1 MNIKSFRNI
10 LLFPALLVAA
20 TVLVLAEFKPA
31 ANAVSD
37 DSQDAAGQKYSRSF
51 FPNTEQLAANEMR
64 ITALGTGMPNVA
76 YGSASASFLVELGNG
91 DKFLFDFG
99 NGAMNSL
106 AALQVDYSETDKVFI
121 GHLHTDHAGDLS
133 ILLIGGWFGSRH
145 TPLHVYGPSALLP
158 EHGIKAHTEH
168 LMKAWDW
175 DISSRAGGLPDAG
188 GRIVAHEHDY
198 SETAV
203 IYDENGVQVTS
214 FPAVHIRDGTVSYR
228 LDWEGLSFVFSSD
241 TEPNKWYLEQA
252 KNADVA
258 VHGTWPAAKAW
269 AKISGQSEELANFVV
284 NNVHTSP
291 QAFGK
296 IMSQVKP
303 RLAVAYHYWNHRDI
317 EFDVH
322 AGILETYDGPLA
334 LAADM
339 TVINVT
345 PDHIE
350 VRELSRDSTAWPR
363 LPSEEYNAAPR
374 TGLPT
379 GLLSDWLKEGIRR

>member
-1 MNIKSFRNI
+1 MTRKLSAGIVVG
-10 LLFPALLVAA
+10 LLVTAGLFGLIIA
-20 TVLVLAEFKPA
+20 SLQFNTTAQAKPDKVDGI
-31 ANAVSD
+31 NVPSGRIP
-37 DSQDAAGQKYSRSF
+37 QEIKNNKYPRTY
-51 FPNTEQLAANEMR
+51 FPGTEKLGENEMR

-188 GRIVAHEHDY
+188 GRIVPHEHDY
-198 SETAV
+198 SKTAV

-241 TEPNKWYLEQA
+241 TEPNQWYLEEA
-252 KNADVA
+252 KDADVA
-258 VHGTWPAAKAW
+258 VHGTWPTAKAW
-269 AKISGQSEELANFVV
+269 AKITGQSEELSQLRGQQRPHVAPGLRQDNESGQ
-284 NNVHTSP
+284 TSP
-291 QAFGK
+291 GRRV
-296 IMSQVKP
+296 SLLEPP
-303 RLAVAYHYWNHRDI
+303 RYRIRRPRGH
-317 EFDVH
+317 
-322 AGILETYDGPLA
+322 
-334 LAADM
+334 
-339 TVINVT
+339 
-345 PDHIE
+345 
-350 VRELSRDSTAWPR
+350 SRD
-363 LPSEEYNAAPR
+363 L
-374 TGLPT
+374 
-379 GLLSDWLKEGIRR
+379 

>member
-1 MNIKSFRNI
+1 MRQRSGTI
-10 LLFPALLVAA
+10 LITLAIGAIFVVAFGMDNLGNAQSPAL
-20 TVLVLAEFKPA
+20 
-31 ANAVSD
+31 
-37 DSQDAAGQKYSRSF
+37 QDTTAKKYSRSF

-64 ITALGTGMPNVA
+64 ITALGTGMPTVA
-76 YGSASASFLVELGNG
+76 YDQASASFLVELGNG

-121 GHLHTDHAGDLS
+121 GHLHTDHVGDLS

-188 GRIVAHEHDY
+188 GRIVPHEHDY
-198 SETAV
+198 SKTAV

-214 FPAVHIRDGTVSYR
+214 FPAVHIRYRPVSYR
-228 LDWEGLSFVFSSD
+228 LNWKGLSFVFSSD
-241 TEPNKWYLEQA
+241 TVPNKWYLKEA

-258 VHGTWPAAKAW
+258 VHGTWPTAKAW

-296 IMSQVKP
+296 IMSQVEP

-339 TVINVT
+339 MVINVT

-350 VRELSRDSTAWPR
+350 VRELSPDSTAWPR
-363 LPSEEYNAAPR
+363 LPSEGYGAAPR
-374 TGLPT
+374 SGIPK
-379 GLLSDWLKEGIRR
+379 GLLSDWLAEGVRR

>member
-1 MNIKSFRNI
+1 MRQRNSTFLI
-10 LLFPALLVAA
+10 TLAIGAIFVVAFGMDNLGNAQSAAL
-20 TVLVLAEFKPA
+20 
-31 ANAVSD
+31 
-37 DSQDAAGQKYSRSF
+37 QDTTAKKYSRSF

-99 NGAMNSL
+99 NGAMNNL
-106 AALQVDYSETDKVFI
+106 AALQGDYSETDKVFI

-175 DISSRAGGLPDAG
+175 DISSRAGGLPNAG
-188 GRIVAHEHDY
+188 GQIVAHEHDY

-214 FPAVHIRDGTVSYR
+214 FPAVHIRDGAVSYR
-228 LDWEGLSFVFSSD
+228 LDWKGLSFVFSSD
-241 TEPNKWYLEQA
+241 TEPNKWYLKEA

-258 VHGTWPAAKAW
+258 VHGTWPTAKAW

-339 TVINVT
+339 TVINVP

-350 VRELSRDSTAWPR
+350 VRELSPDSPAWPR
-363 LPSEEYNAAPR
+363 LPSDEYGAAPR
-374 TGLPT
+374 SGIPKGLK
-379 GLLSDWLKEGIRR
+379 SDWLTEGVRR

>member
-1 MNIKSFRNI
+1 MRQRNSTI
-10 LLFPALLVAA
+10 LITFAIGAIFVVAFGMDNLGNAQSAAL
-20 TVLVLAEFKPA
+20 
-31 ANAVSD
+31 
-37 DSQDAAGQKYSRSF
+37 QDTTAKKYSRSF

-76 YGSASASFLVELGNG
+76 HGATSASFLVELGNG

-106 AALQVDYSETDKVFI
+106 AALQVDYAETDKVFI

-188 GRIVAHEHDY
+188 GQIVAHEHDY
-198 SETAV
+198 SKTAV

-214 FPAVHIRDGTVSYR
+214 FPAVHIRDGAVSYR
-228 LDWEGLSFVFSSD
+228 LDWKGLSFVFSSD
-241 TEPNKWYLEQA
+241 TEPNKWYLEEA
-252 KNADVA
+252 KDADVA
-258 VHGTWPAAKAW
+258 VHGTWPTGETW
-269 AKISGQSEELANFVV
+269 AKITGQSEELANFVV
-284 NNVHTSP
+284 NNVHTAP

-296 IMSQVKP
+296 IMSQVEP

-334 LAADM
+334 LATDL

-350 VRELSRDSTAWPR
+350 VRQLSPDSTAWPR
-363 LPSEEYNAAPR
+363 LPSEEYGAAPR
-374 TGLPT
+374 SGIPKGLK
-379 GLLSDWLKEGIRR
+379 SDWLTEGVRR

>member
-1 MNIKSFRNI
+1 MRQRSSTI
-10 LLFPALLVAA
+10 LITLAIGAIFLAA
-20 TVLVLAEFKPA
+20 FGLDNLG
-31 ANAVSD
+31 NAQSD
-37 DSQDAAGQKYSRSF
+37 APQDTTAKKYSRSF

-64 ITALGTGMPNVA
+64 ITALGTGMPNIA
-76 YGSASASFLVELGNG
+76 YDQAAASFLVELGNG

-99 NGAMNSL
+99 AGAMNSL

-175 DISSRAGGLPDAG
+175 DISSRAGGLPNAG
-188 GRIVAHEHDY
+188 GQIVAHEHDY

-241 TEPNKWYLEQA
+241 TEPNQWYLKEA

-284 NNVHTSP
+284 NSVHTSP

-296 IMSQVKP
+296 IMSQVEP

-334 LAADM
+334 LAADL

-350 VRELSRDSTAWPR
+350 VRELSPDSTGWPQ
-363 LPSEEYNAAPR
+363 LPSEEYGAALR
-374 TGLPT
+374 TGNPE
-379 GLLSDWLKEGIRR
+379 GLMSDWLKEGLRR

>member
-1 MNIKSFRNI
+1 MRQRNSTI
-10 LLFPALLVAA
+10 LITLAIGAIFVVAFGMDNLGHAQSAAL
-20 TVLVLAEFKPA
+20 
-31 ANAVSD
+31 
-37 DSQDAAGQKYSRSF
+37 QDTTAKKYSRSF
-51 FPNTEQLAANEMR
+51 FPNTEKLGENEMR
-64 ITALGTGMPNVA
+64 ITALGTGMPTVA
-76 YGSASASFLVELGNG
+76 YDQAAASFLVELGNG

-175 DISSRAGGLPDAG
+175 DISSRLGGLPDAG
-188 GRIVAHEHDY
+188 GKIVAHEHDY
-198 SETAV
+198 SKKAV

-214 FPAVHIRDGTVSYR
+214 FPAVHIRDGAMSYR
-228 LDWEGLSFVFSSD
+228 LDWKGLSFVFSSD
-241 TEPNKWYLEQA
+241 TEPNKWYLEEA
-252 KNADVA
+252 KDADVA
-258 VHGTWPAAKAW
+258 VHGTWPTGETW
-269 AKISGQSEELANFVV
+269 AKITGQSEELASFVV

-296 IMSQVKP
+296 IMSQVEP

-334 LAADM
+334 LAADL

-350 VRELSRDSTAWPR
+350 VRELSPDSTGWPQ
-363 LPSEEYNAAPR
+363 LPSEEYGAAPR
-374 TGLPT
+374 SGIPEGLK
-379 GLLSDWLKEGIRR
+379 SDWLTEGVRR

>member
-1 MNIKSFRNI
+1 MRQRNSTI
-10 LLFPALLVAA
+10 LITLAIGAIFVVAFGMDNLGNAQSAAL
-20 TVLVLAEFKPA
+20 
-31 ANAVSD
+31 
-37 DSQDAAGQKYSRSF
+37 QDTTAKKYSRSF

-175 DISSRAGGLPDAG
+175 DISSRAGGLPNAG
-188 GRIVAHEHDY
+188 GQIVAHEHDY

-214 FPAVHIRDGTVSYR
+214 FPAVHIRDGAVSYR
-228 LDWEGLSFVFSSD
+228 LDWKGLSFVFSSD
-241 TEPNKWYLEQA
+241 TEPNKWYLKEA

-258 VHGTWPAAKAW
+258 VHGTWPTAKAW
-269 AKISGQSEELANFVV
+269 AKISGLNEKTADFVV

-334 LAADM
+334 LAADL

-363 LPSEEYNAAPR
+363 LPSEEYGAAPR
-374 TGLPT
+374 SGIPKGLK
-379 GLLSDWLKEGIRR
+379 SDWLTEGVRR

>member
-1 MNIKSFRNI
+1 MRQRNSTI
-10 LLFPALLVAA
+10 LITFAIGAIFVAA
-20 TVLVLAEFKPA
+20 FGLDNLG
-31 ANAVSD
+31 NAQSD
-37 DSQDAAGQKYSRSF
+37 APQDTTAKKYSRSF

-106 AALQVDYSETDKVFI
+106 AALQVDYAETDKVFI

-188 GRIVAHEHDY
+188 GRIVPHEHDY
-198 SETAV
+198 SKTAV

-214 FPAVHIRDGTVSYR
+214 FPAVHIRDGAVSYR
-228 LDWEGLSFVFSSD
+228 LDWKGLSFVFSSD
-241 TEPNKWYLEQA
+241 TEPNKWYLKEA

-258 VHGTWPAAKAW
+258 VHGTWPTAKAW

-296 IMSQVKP
+296 IMSQVEP

-334 LAADM
+334 LAADL

-350 VRELSRDSTAWPR
+350 VRELSPDSTGWPQ
-363 LPSEEYNAAPR
+363 LPSEEYGAAPR
-374 TGLPT
+374 SGIPKGLK
-379 GLLSDWLKEGIRR
+379 SDWLTEGVRR

>member
-1 MNIKSFRNI
+1 MRQRNSTI
-10 LLFPALLVAA
+10 PITLAIGAIFVVAFGMGNLGNAQSAAL
-20 TVLVLAEFKPA
+20 
-31 ANAVSD
+31 
-37 DSQDAAGQKYSRSF
+37 QDTTAKKYSRSF

-99 NGAMNSL
+99 NGAMNNL

-188 GRIVAHEHDY
+188 GQLVAHVHDY

-241 TEPNKWYLEQA
+241 TEPNQWYLKEA

-258 VHGTWPAAKAW
+258 VHGTWPTAKAW

-296 IMSQVKP
+296 IMSQVEP

-322 AGILETYDGPLA
+322 AGILETYDGPLV
-334 LAADM
+334 LATDL

-350 VRELSRDSTAWPR
+350 VRELSPDSTAWPR
-363 LPSEEYNAAPR
+363 LPSEEYDAAPR
-374 TGLPT
+374 SGLPK
-379 GLLSDWLKEGIRR
+379 GLKSDWLTEGVRR

>member
-1 MNIKSFRNI
+1 MRQRNSTI
-10 LLFPALLVAA
+10 LITLAIGAIFVVAFGMDNLGNAQSAAL
-20 TVLVLAEFKPA
+20 
-31 ANAVSD
+31 
-37 DSQDAAGQKYSRSF
+37 QDTTAKKYSRSF

-64 ITALGTGMPNVA
+64 ITALGTGMPNIA
-76 YGSASASFLVELGNG
+76 YDQAAASFLVELGNG

-99 NGAMNSL
+99 AGAMNSL

-198 SETAV
+198 SKTAV
-203 IYDENGVQVTS
+203 IYNENGVQVTS
-214 FPAVHIRDGTVSYR
+214 FPEMHIRDGPVSYR
-228 LDWEGLSFVFSSD
+228 LDWKGLSFVFSSD
-241 TEPNKWYLEQA
+241 TVPNKWYLKEA

-258 VHGTWPAAKAW
+258 VHGTWPTAKAW
-269 AKISGQSEELANFVV
+269 AKISGLNEKTADFVV

-334 LAADM
+334 LAADL

-350 VRELSRDSTAWPR
+350 VRELSPDPTGWPQ
-363 LPSEEYNAAPR
+363 LPSEEYGAALR
-374 TGLPT
+374 TGNPK
-379 GLLSDWLKEGIRR
+379 GLMSDWLKEGIRR